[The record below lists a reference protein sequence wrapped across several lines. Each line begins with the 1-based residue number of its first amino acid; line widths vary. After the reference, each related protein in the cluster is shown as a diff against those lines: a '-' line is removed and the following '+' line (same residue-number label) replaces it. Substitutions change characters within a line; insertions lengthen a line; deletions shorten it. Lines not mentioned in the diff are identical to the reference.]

1 MTVISLLGAA
11 PDTGNLGVS
20 ALSRSVALG
29 IRERIP
35 DVDLCIFDNGRGI
48 RTDHL
53 QTGSERWPVRR
64 CGLSNSRRFYRSES
78 LAHMQLSQVLP
89 GFRNPGVMAIEQSR
103 AVLDISGGDSFTD
116 LYGAHRF
123 ALITKPKLI
132 ALRANRPLILLPQTY
147 GPFREKKSRAQAE
160 DIVRRCHS
168 AWARD
173 TESFAILRELLGSDF
188 DEERHRCGVDVA
200 FMLPAVAPPKV
211 DDSLR
216 PWLCGQSEETVG
228 LNVSGLIYNGG
239 RDAARRYGITADY
252 PLALKRLIQ
261 RMLAESSVNILLLPH
276 VQASP
281 DQCESDLR
289 ACRNLIACLGP
300 GVSDRVKVLE
310 DQYNEMEIKWVIAQM
325 QWFCGTRMHSTIAAL
340 SSGVPTAAIAYSDKT
355 RGVFASCGQQAQ
367 VFDPRNLETADL
379 VDGVFHAFQQ
389 RVMLRQP
396 LQQRLPSVLA
406 QARAQMDA
414 IAASCAPEP
423 SAVPA

>member
-1 MTVISLLGAA
+1 MTAISLLGAA

-35 DVDLCIFDNGRGI
+35 DADLCIFDNGRGM
-48 RTDHL
+48 RLDNL
-53 QTGSERWPVRR
+53 QVGSERWPIRR
-64 CGLSNSRRFYRSES
+64 CGLSNSRRVYRRES
-78 LAHMQLSQVLP
+78 LAHMQLSQILP
-89 GFRNPGVMAIEQSR
+89 GLRNPGVNAIQQSN

-116 LYGAHRF
+116 LYGSHRF

-147 GPFREKKSRAQAE
+147 GPFRDKKNRMQAE

-173 TESFAILRELLGSDF
+173 TESFAILRELLGADF
-188 DEERHRCGVDVA
+188 DERRHRCGVDVA
-200 FMLPAVAPPKV
+200 FLLPAVEPSKL
-211 DDSLR
+211 DDGLKS
-216 PWLCGQSEETVG
+216 WLGEVCGETIG

-239 RDAARRYGITADY
+239 RDAARRYGIRADY
-252 PLALKRLIQ
+252 PLALQRLVE

-276 VQASP
+276 VQAPP

-289 ACRNLIACLGP
+289 ACRALLARLGP
-300 GVSDRVKVLE
+300 EANARVKVLGE
-310 DQYNEMEIKWVIAQM
+310 QCNEMEIKWVIARM

-340 SSGVPTAAIAYSDKT
+340 SSGVPSAAIAYSDKT

-367 VFDPRNLETADL
+367 VFDPRALDTADL
-379 VDGVFHAFQQ
+379 VDCVFHAFQQ
-389 RVMLRQP
+389 RKNLRQP
-396 LQQRLPSVLA
+396 LLRQLPTVLA
-406 QARAQMDA
+406 EARGQMDA
-414 IAASCAPEP
+414 IAESCLPEP
-423 SAVPA
+423 SAVLA